1 MIMIMIDGEVARWR
15 RWRWR
20 EERRGKRKR
29 ESRWRE
35 NGSKNKKE
43 ERRGRIGIVGA
54 RLCMSWQANRLGRD
68 YLPADRHPV
77 MPSLAPLAVFSASEA
92 MLAHAVLLDLHVRFP
107 LFPPPIG
114 IDCWS
119 RTALSL

>member
-1 MIMIMIDGEVARWR
+1 MVKWQDGGDGDGE
-15 RWRWR
+15 
-20 EERRGKRKR
+20 KR
-29 ESRWRE
+29 EGGRGRGNQDGE
-35 NGSKNKKE
+35 KMDPKIRKKKE
-43 ERRGRIGIVGA
+43 EEELGVVGA

-77 MPSLAPLAVFSASEA
+77 IPSLAPLAVFSASEA

-107 LFPPPIG
+107 PFPPPIG